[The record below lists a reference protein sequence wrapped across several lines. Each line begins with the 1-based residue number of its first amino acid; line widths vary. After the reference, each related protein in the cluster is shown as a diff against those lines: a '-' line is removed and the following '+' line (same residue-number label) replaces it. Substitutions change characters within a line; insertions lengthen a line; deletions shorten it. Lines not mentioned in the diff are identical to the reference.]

1 MRSLINGPKSPVNQ
15 RHLQATHEMTGKH
28 KVMIFV
34 RIFKYMLRYPWLVV
48 SALVL
53 MISSNLLALV
63 GPTLSGK
70 AIDAIDLGVG
80 NVDFPTV
87 FKYCALMALFY
98 ALSSILS
105 YLLSITM
112 VHMSRSIVATM
123 RKQVFDKLMTLPVKF
138 FDKNQTGDIISRMSY
153 DIDTINTSISTDIL
167 QVASSV
173 ITVVGSLIM
182 MISISPYLVLV
193 FVVTIP
199 MSVIFTRYKTKKIRP
214 LFKRRSVKLGEL
226 NGYAEEILSGHRT
239 IKAYRR
245 EKTMIERFD
254 RYNDEAIEAYY
265 HADYQGAMIGP
276 TVNFINNLSLSFIS
290 MFGAILYVASRIKLG
305 DISAFILYSRKFS
318 GPINELANIISELQS
333 AASAAERVFRLI
345 DEEEEPEDAQDAT
358 VLSEKVTSVDADDV
372 HFSYEKGNEI
382 LHGISFSAKEGKT
395 VAIVGPTGS
404 GKTTIINLL
413 MRFYDIDSGS
423 IKMNGVEITDVTR
436 ESLRSAYTMVLQDTW
451 LFGGT
456 IAENIAYGKEG
467 ATREEIVE
475 AARAAMIDDFIE
487 SLPDGYD
494 TLLTEDGINL
504 SKGQK
509 QLMTIARAMLPEC
522 SVLILDEATSNVDSR
537 TEVKLR
543 ETMQQLMDGKKSFV
557 IAHRLSTIRHADLI
571 LVLRDGDIIESG
583 THDELL
589 ESGGFYAS
597 LYNAQFN

>member
-1 MRSLINGPKSPVNQ
+1 MS
-15 RHLQATHEMTGKH
+15 GKH
-28 KVMIFV
+28 KMLIFV
-34 RIFKYMLRYPWLVV
+34 RIFKYMFRYPLLLV
-48 SALVL
+48 SAIFL
-53 MISSNLLALV
+53 MITSNLLSLV

-80 NVDFPTV
+80 KVDFPTV

-98 ALSSILS
+98 ALSAILS

-112 VHMSRSIVATM
+112 VRMSRSIVATM
-123 RKQVFDKLMTLPVKF
+123 RKQVFDKLLTLPVKF

-167 QVASSV
+167 QICSSV

-199 MSVIFTRYKTKKIRP
+199 LSVIFTKYKTKKIRP

-245 EKTMIERFD
+245 EQTMIDRFD
-254 RYNDEAIEAYY
+254 RYNDEATKAYY
-265 HADYQGAMIGP
+265 NADYQGAMIGP
-276 TVNFINNLSLSFIS
+276 TVNFINNLSLSFVS
-290 MFGAILYVASRIKLG
+290 MFGAILYVGSKIKLG

-345 DEEEEPEDAQDAT
+345 DEEEEPADAADAV
-358 VLSEKVTSVDADDV
+358 VLAEKVTSVDADDV
-372 HFSYEKGNEI
+372 HFSYVEGSEI

-423 IKMNGVEITDVTR
+423 IKMNGHMITDITR
-436 ESLRSAYTMVLQDTW
+436 DSLRSAYTMVLQDTW

-475 AARAAMIDDFIE
+475 AAKAAMIDDFIE

-494 TLLTEDGINL
+494 TLVTEDGINL

-509 QLMTIARAMLPEC
+509 QLLTIARAMLPEC

-537 TEVKLR
+537 TEVKIR
-543 ETMQQLMDGKKSFV
+543 EAMQKLMDGKTSFV

-589 ESGGFYAS
+589 EAKGFYAS

>member
-1 MRSLINGPKSPVNQ
+1 
-15 RHLQATHEMTGKH
+15 MTGKN
-28 KVMIFV
+28 KILIFV
-34 RIFKYMLRYPWLVV
+34 RIFKYMFRYPLLLI
-48 SALVL
+48 SALIL
-53 MISSNLLALV
+53 MISSNLLDLL

-70 AIDAIDLGVG
+70 AINAIDLGVG
-80 NVDFPTV
+80 KVDFPTV
-87 FKYCALMALFY
+87 FKYCGLMALFY
-98 ALSSILS
+98 ALSALLS

-112 VHMSRSIVATM
+112 IHMSRRIVATM
-123 RKQVFDKLMTLPVKF
+123 RQQVFDKLLTLPVKF

-167 QVASSV
+167 QVCSSV
-173 ITVVGSLIM
+173 ITVVGSLVM
-182 MISISPYLVLV
+182 MLSISPKLVLV

-199 MSVIFTRYKTKKIRP
+199 MSVLFTKYKTKKIRP
-214 LFKRRSVKLGEL
+214 LFKRRSIKLGEL

-245 EKTMIERFD
+245 EKTMIDRFD
-254 RYNDEAIEAYY
+254 RYNDEATTAYY
-265 HADYQGAMIGP
+265 NADYQGAMIGP

-290 MFGAILYVASRIKLG
+290 MFGAILYVGGKIMIG
-305 DISAFILYSRKFS
+305 DISSFILYSRKFS

-345 DEEEEPEDAQDAT
+345 DEDEEVADAENAL
-358 VLSEKVTSVDADDV
+358 VLNDKVTSIDADDV
-372 HFSYEKGNEI
+372 HFSYVEGKEI

-423 IKMNGVEITDVTR
+423 VNMNGNLITDITR

-475 AARAAMIDDFIE
+475 AAKAAMIDDFIE

-494 TLLTEDGINL
+494 TLVTEDGINL

-509 QLMTIARAMLPEC
+509 QLLTIARAMLPEC

-537 TEVKLR
+537 TEVRIQEAMHKLM
-543 ETMQQLMDGKKSFV
+543 EGKTSFV

-571 LVLRDGDIIESG
+571 LVLRDGNIIESG

-589 ESGGFYAS
+589 ASDGFYAS